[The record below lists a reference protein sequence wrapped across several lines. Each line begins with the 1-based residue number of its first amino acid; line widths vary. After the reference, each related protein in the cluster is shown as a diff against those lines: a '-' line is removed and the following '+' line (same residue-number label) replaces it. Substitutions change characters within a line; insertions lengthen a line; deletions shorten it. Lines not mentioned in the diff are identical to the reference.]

1 MYQALIIGCGNI
13 GAMYD
18 FDSPSVLT
26 YAKAFYLDPEIEF
39 EVFDID
45 PKASEKIAKK
55 YDVQNVKQIT
65 ADTFSKYEIVA
76 ICTPTATHHEYLS
89 AMLERVG
96 VQLVI
101 CEKPVDTSRSRLD
114 LLLKHYAKSE
124 TKVMV
129 NFFRRFQPGMLKL
142 KAKIESFRQKEECT
156 NIVVSYQRGFHN
168 NASHAIDLLE
178 FFFNSLIDLNEMKI
192 NHFDFDEFETDPTVS
207 ASCNW
212 NGTNLQFNGLS
223 RVEFSH
229 FEIAIY
235 FPKKALFLKDGGNSI
250 EEYVVP
256 FKSGN
261 FYPKL
266 VLHERQA
273 GILDNYMTNVVS
285 HAKGLL
291 KVKGSHDNFQESV
304 HVSERVLKLL
314 EREVNE

>member
-1 MYQALIIGCGNI
+1 MFQALIIGCGNI

-18 FDSPSVLT
+18 FDSKSVLT
-26 YAKAFYLDPEIEF
+26 YAKAFHLDPEIEF
-39 EVFDID
+39 EVYDIN
-45 PKASEKIAKK
+45 PIASEKIATK
-55 YDVQNVKQIT
+55 YDVQTVLQIT
-65 ADTFSKYEIVA
+65 TDTLLNYDIVA
-76 ICTPTATHHEYLS
+76 ICTPTGTHHEYLS
-89 AMLERVG
+89 TMLERGG

-101 CEKPVDTSRSRLD
+101 CEKPVDSSRNRLNP
-114 LLLKHYAKSE
+114 LLELYAQSE

-129 NFFRRFQPGMLKL
+129 NFFRRFQPGTLRL
-142 KAKIESFRQKEECT
+142 KAKIESFLQKEKCT
-156 NIVVSYQRGFHN
+156 NIIISYQRGFHN
-168 NASHAIDLLE
+168 SASHAIDLLE
-178 FFFNSLIDLNEMKI
+178 FLFNSLIDFNEMKI
-192 NHFDFDEFETDPTVS
+192 NHRTFDEFETDPTVS

-212 NGTNLQFNGLS
+212 NGTNLQFIGLAQ
-223 RVEFSH
+223 VEFSH

-266 VLHERQA
+266 VLHECQA